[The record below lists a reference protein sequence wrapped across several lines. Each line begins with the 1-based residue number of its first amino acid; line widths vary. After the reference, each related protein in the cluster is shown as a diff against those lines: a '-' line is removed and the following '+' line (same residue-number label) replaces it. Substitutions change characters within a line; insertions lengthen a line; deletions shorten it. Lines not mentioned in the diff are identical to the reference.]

1 MVEIRSTPPFSSV
14 SGLPSLLPSDP
25 IVFFWQC
32 GRAGDDHA
40 RIEEHSG
47 DDFCMGHCCG
57 HIHRSRVPCGSARH
71 HPHPGCHRRPQS
83 NMVGSHPHLA
93 PNTIESSRILSRH
106 LSSLHVVDTR
116 SYPHDRRERNP
127 KHVQAYFDKRK
138 RNPDL
143 SALYP
148 TPRTQLTAVD
158 RPTNRRQKILGA
170 SRLPPLPPPQA
181 DVQGTP
187 RGIQP
192 GQTPRADER
201 GQSSVAASTM
211 STSLLGDRE
220 VRRVGSGKELESVQP
235 QPASN
240 LRQGLIA
247 TMSRTFSRSLSSQ
260 QPPPRPEPS
269 GRPDDAPVD

>member
-1 MVEIRSTPPFSSV
+1 
-14 SGLPSLLPSDP
+14 LHSLLPCDP

-47 DDFCMGHCCG
+47 DDCCMGHCCG
-57 HIHRSRVPCGSARH
+57 NIHRSRVPFRSARD

-83 NMVGSHPHLA
+83 HKVGPQPHIM
-93 PNTIESSRILSRH
+93 PNTFESGHTLSRH
-106 LSSLHVVDTR
+106 LSCLRVIDRR
-116 SYPHDRRERNP
+116 SHPHDRRERDP

-148 TPRTQLTAVD
+148 TPRTQHTAVD
-158 RPTNRRQKILGA
+158 RPTNRRQKFLGG
-170 SRLPPLPPPQA
+170 SGLPPLPPPQA

-187 RGIQP
+187 SGVQP
-192 GQTPRADER
+192 GQMLRADER
-201 GQSSVAASTM
+201 GQSYVAASAM
-211 STSLLGDRE
+211 STSLLGDRD
-220 VRRVGSGKELESVQP
+220 VRRVGSGEELESVQP

-240 LRQGLIA
+240 LREGLIA
-247 TMSRTFSRSLSSQ
+247 TMSKTFSRSSSSQ

-269 GRPDDAPVD
+269 RRTDDAPVD